1 MEIQAFA
8 KLNLT
13 LDILGKREDGYHD
26 LRMVMQSI
34 TLADTLTLEENQG
47 EGLRVSA
54 NLRFLP
60 TGEKN
65 LAAAAALRFWE
76 ALGREPED
84 LDIRIEK
91 RIPVCAGMAGGSS
104 DAAAVLRALNQRAG
118 DPFSPKELARLG
130 ERVGSD
136 VPYCVLGGTALAE
149 GRGEVLT
156 PLAPLT
162 ALAEAKVRNRIT
174 GIVNDAVART
184 LEEQGISYAD
194 LVTVTFELDGA
205 ESAPAPTGQQ
215 LEITMSGS
223 EGEHTITTTLLDTP
237 AAAGFASHLPLSF
250 SMTDY
255 MGREKHAHMDFSIGD
270 SLLENITV
278 DYEIGDIIYYPPGP
292 TFAMYYDH
300 DGRTIAAGMEVIAR
314 MDQDGIG
321 ALGSYAGNV
330 DVTVSLAE

>member
-76 ALGREPED
+76 ALGREPEN

-118 DPFSPKELARLG
+118 EPFSPRELAKIG

-149 GRGEVLT
+149 GRGEMLT
-156 PLAPLT
+156 PLAPLPRCWVVACKPDFPISTPELFAQADRVKLRRRPDT
-162 ALAEAKVRNRIT
+162 AGLAAALEA
-174 GIVNDAVART
+174 GDLGGVARRM
-184 LEEQGISYAD
+184 YN
-194 LVTVTFELDGA
+194 VFEDVLPARLYTRVAEIKNILIQCGA
-205 ESAPAPTGQQ
+205 LGAN
-215 LEITMSGS
+215 MSGS
-223 EGEHTITTTLLDTP
+223 
-237 AAAGFASHLPLSF
+237 
-250 SMTDY
+250 
-255 MGREKHAHMDFSIGD
+255 
-270 SLLENITV
+270 
-278 DYEIGDIIYYPPGP
+278 GP
-292 TFAMYYDH
+292 TAFGLFD
-300 DGRTIAAGMEVIAR
+300 RLEAAQEAR
-314 MDQDGIG
+314 ACLAQRYRDTF
-321 ALGSYAGNV
+321 LCE
-330 DVTVSLAE
+330 TV

>member
-54 NLRFLP
+54 NLHFLP

-76 ALGREPED
+76 ALGREPEN

-118 DPFSPKELARLG
+118 EPFSPRELAKIG

-149 GRGEVLT
+149 GRGEMLT
-156 PLAPLT
+156 PLAPLPRCWVVACKPDFPISTPELFAQADRVKLRRRPDT
-162 ALAEAKVRNRIT
+162 AGLVAALEA
-174 GIVNDAVART
+174 GDLGGVARRM
-184 LEEQGISYAD
+184 YN
-194 LVTVTFELDGA
+194 VFEDVLPARLYTRVAEIKNILIQCGA
-205 ESAPAPTGQQ
+205 LGAN
-215 LEITMSGS
+215 MSGS
-223 EGEHTITTTLLDTP
+223 
-237 AAAGFASHLPLSF
+237 
-250 SMTDY
+250 
-255 MGREKHAHMDFSIGD
+255 
-270 SLLENITV
+270 
-278 DYEIGDIIYYPPGP
+278 GP
-292 TFAMYYDH
+292 TAFGLFD
-300 DGRTIAAGMEVIAR
+300 RLEAAQEAR
-314 MDQDGIG
+314 ACLAQRYRDTF
-321 ALGSYAGNV
+321 LCE
-330 DVTVSLAE
+330 TV

>member
-104 DAAAVLRALNQRAG
+104 DAAAVLRALNQRSG
-118 DPFSPKELARLG
+118 EPFSPKELARLG

-156 PLAPLT
+156 PLPPLPRCWVVACKPDFPISTPELFAQADRVKLRRRPDT
-162 ALAEAKVRNRIT
+162 AGLVAALEA
-174 GIVNDAVART
+174 GDLGGVARRMYNVFEDVLPARLYT
-184 LEEQGISYAD
+184 RVAEIKND
-194 LVTVTFELDGA
+194 LIQCGA
-205 ESAPAPTGQQ
+205 LGAN
-215 LEITMSGS
+215 MSGS
-223 EGEHTITTTLLDTP
+223 
-237 AAAGFASHLPLSF
+237 
-250 SMTDY
+250 
-255 MGREKHAHMDFSIGD
+255 
-270 SLLENITV
+270 
-278 DYEIGDIIYYPPGP
+278 GP
-292 TFAMYYDH
+292 TAFGLFD
-300 DGRTIAAGMEVIAR
+300 RLEAAQEAR
-314 MDQDGIG
+314 ACLAQRYRDTF
-321 ALGSYAGNV
+321 LCE
-330 DVTVSLAE
+330 TV

>member
-76 ALGREPED
+76 ALGREQED

-104 DAAAVLRALNQRAG
+104 DAAAVLRAVNQRAG
-118 DPFSPKELARLG
+118 EPFSPKELARLG

-156 PLAPLT
+156 PLPPLPRCWVVACKPDFPISTPELFAQADRVKLRRRPDT
-162 ALAEAKVRNRIT
+162 AGLVAALEA
-174 GIVNDAVART
+174 GDLGGVARRM
-184 LEEQGISYAD
+184 YN
-194 LVTVTFELDGA
+194 VFEDVLPARLYTRVAEIKNILIQCGA
-205 ESAPAPTGQQ
+205 LGAN
-215 LEITMSGS
+215 MSGS
-223 EGEHTITTTLLDTP
+223 
-237 AAAGFASHLPLSF
+237 
-250 SMTDY
+250 
-255 MGREKHAHMDFSIGD
+255 
-270 SLLENITV
+270 
-278 DYEIGDIIYYPPGP
+278 GP
-292 TFAMYYDH
+292 TAFGLFD
-300 DGRTIAAGMEVIAR
+300 RLEAAQEAR
-314 MDQDGIG
+314 ACLAQRYRDTF
-321 ALGSYAGNV
+321 LCE
-330 DVTVSLAE
+330 TV

>member
-34 TLADTLTLEENQG
+34 TLADTLTLEENRG

-118 DPFSPKELARLG
+118 EPFSPKELARLG
-130 ERVGSD
+130 ERVGPD

-156 PLAPLT
+156 PLAPLPRCWVVACKPDFPISTPELFAQADRVKLRRRPDT
-162 ALAEAKVRNRIT
+162 AGLVAALEA
-174 GIVNDAVART
+174 GDLGGVARRMYNVFEDVLPARLYT
-184 LEEQGISYAD
+184 RVAEIKND
-194 LVTVTFELDGA
+194 LIQCGA
-205 ESAPAPTGQQ
+205 LGAN
-215 LEITMSGS
+215 MSGS
-223 EGEHTITTTLLDTP
+223 
-237 AAAGFASHLPLSF
+237 
-250 SMTDY
+250 
-255 MGREKHAHMDFSIGD
+255 
-270 SLLENITV
+270 
-278 DYEIGDIIYYPPGP
+278 GP
-292 TFAMYYDH
+292 TAFGLFD
-300 DGRTIAAGMEVIAR
+300 RLEAAQEAR
-314 MDQDGIG
+314 ACLAQRYRDTF
-321 ALGSYAGNV
+321 LCE
-330 DVTVSLAE
+330 TV

>member
-118 DPFSPKELARLG
+118 EPFSPRELAKIG

-156 PLAPLT
+156 PLPPLPRCWVVACKPAFPISTPELFAQADRVKLRRRPDT
-162 ALAEAKVRNRIT
+162 AGLVAALEA
-174 GIVNDAVART
+174 GDLGGVARRM
-184 LEEQGISYAD
+184 YN
-194 LVTVTFELDGA
+194 VFEDVLPARLYTRVAEIKNILIQCGA
-205 ESAPAPTGQQ
+205 LGAN
-215 LEITMSGS
+215 MSGS
-223 EGEHTITTTLLDTP
+223 
-237 AAAGFASHLPLSF
+237 
-250 SMTDY
+250 
-255 MGREKHAHMDFSIGD
+255 
-270 SLLENITV
+270 
-278 DYEIGDIIYYPPGP
+278 GP
-292 TFAMYYDH
+292 TAFGLFD
-300 DGRTIAAGMEVIAR
+300 RLEAAQEAR
-314 MDQDGIG
+314 SCLTQRYRDTF
-321 ALGSYAGNV
+321 LCE
-330 DVTVSLAE
+330 TV

>member
-76 ALGREPED
+76 ALGREPEN

-118 DPFSPKELARLG
+118 EPFSPKELARLG

-156 PLAPLT
+156 PLPPLPRCWVVACKPDFPISTPELFAQADRVKLRRRPDT
-162 ALAEAKVRNRIT
+162 AGLVAALEA
-174 GIVNDAVART
+174 GDLGGVARRM
-184 LEEQGISYAD
+184 YN
-194 LVTVTFELDGA
+194 VFEDVLPARLYTRVAEIKNVLIQCGA
-205 ESAPAPTGQQ
+205 LGAN
-215 LEITMSGS
+215 MSGS
-223 EGEHTITTTLLDTP
+223 
-237 AAAGFASHLPLSF
+237 
-250 SMTDY
+250 
-255 MGREKHAHMDFSIGD
+255 
-270 SLLENITV
+270 
-278 DYEIGDIIYYPPGP
+278 GP
-292 TFAMYYDH
+292 TAFGLFD
-300 DGRTIAAGMEVIAR
+300 RLEAAQEAR
-314 MDQDGIG
+314 ACLAQRYRDTF
-321 ALGSYAGNV
+321 LCE
-330 DVTVSLAE
+330 TV

>member
-156 PLAPLT
+156 PLPPLPRCWVVACKPDFPIST
-162 ALAEAKVRNRIT
+162 PELFAQADRVKLRRRPDTSGLISALEA
-174 GIVNDAVART
+174 GDLGGVARRMYNVFEDVLPARLYT
-184 LEEQGISYAD
+184 RVAEIKND
-194 LVTVTFELDGA
+194 LIQCGA
-205 ESAPAPTGQQ
+205 LGAN
-215 LEITMSGS
+215 MSGS
-223 EGEHTITTTLLDTP
+223 
-237 AAAGFASHLPLSF
+237 
-250 SMTDY
+250 
-255 MGREKHAHMDFSIGD
+255 
-270 SLLENITV
+270 
-278 DYEIGDIIYYPPGP
+278 GP
-292 TFAMYYDH
+292 TAFGLFD
-300 DGRTIAAGMEVIAR
+300 RLEAAQEAR
-314 MDQDGIG
+314 ACLAQRYRDTF
-321 ALGSYAGNV
+321 LCE
-330 DVTVSLAE
+330 TV

>member
-156 PLAPLT
+156 PLAPLPRCWVVACKPDFPISTPELFAQADRVKLRRRPDT
-162 ALAEAKVRNRIT
+162 AGLVAALEA
-174 GIVNDAVART
+174 GDLGGVARRM
-184 LEEQGISYAD
+184 YN
-194 LVTVTFELDGA
+194 VFEDVLPARLYTRVAEIKNILIQCGA
-205 ESAPAPTGQQ
+205 LGAN
-215 LEITMSGS
+215 MSGS
-223 EGEHTITTTLLDTP
+223 
-237 AAAGFASHLPLSF
+237 
-250 SMTDY
+250 
-255 MGREKHAHMDFSIGD
+255 
-270 SLLENITV
+270 
-278 DYEIGDIIYYPPGP
+278 GP
-292 TFAMYYDH
+292 TAFGLFD
-300 DGRTIAAGMEVIAR
+300 RLEAAQEAR
-314 MDQDGIG
+314 ACLAQRYRDTF
-321 ALGSYAGNV
+321 LCE
-330 DVTVSLAE
+330 TV